1 METISAW
8 LPWIEARVIKGK
20 STKGSIRIY
29 TDGAGKRPDGKG
41 SGFAWIRE
49 DTEERY
55 IERVDNL
62 SNNVAEYLAVISALK
77 KIRPRSN
84 VEILTDSLLVVS
96 QLRGDYR
103 IHDSKLAKLAGEV
116 RTIAEHKRLNLK
128 LTWVPRKEN
137 RAGKLL

>member
-1 METISAW
+1 M
-8 LPWIEARVIKGK
+8 KGK
-20 STKGSIRIY
+20 RANKLIRIF

-41 SGFAWIRE
+41 SAFAWIRE
-49 DTEERY
+49 DTGEQH
-55 IERVDNL
+55 IERVDGL
-62 SNNVAEYLAVISALK
+62 TNNVAEYLAVISPLK

-96 QLRGDYR
+96 QLRGEYR
-103 IHDSKLAKLAGEV
+103 ILDSKLAKLAGEV
-116 RTIAEHKRLNLK
+116 KTIAENKQLNLK